1 MSELRRE
8 CRKIR
13 VGKVEIGGGAPI
25 SVQSMTNTD
34 TRDAQATLAQIERL
48 YKAGADIVRVSVYD
62 EKCAQAVRTLVDHSP
77 VPLVADIHFDHKLA
91 LAAMENG
98 IHKLRINPGN
108 IERQEDV
115 RRVVDCAK
123 AHHVPIRIGVNA
135 GSLPRDLVESQGVT
149 PESMVEAALRHVRIL
164 EECGFYDIALSLKAS
179 DVRTNV
185 LAYRRMTEIC
195 DYPLHLGVTEAG
207 RRGMGNVKSDI
218 GIGSLLLD
226 GIGDTLRVSLSG
238 DPEPE
243 VQAGINI
250 LRAIGLRKDAANI
263 VSCPTCGRKC
273 LDVEALAKEVEARL
287 AGVELP
293 ITVAIMGCVVNGPGE
308 AKHADVGIA
317 GGGSAGALFRSGRLV
332 RRVPQDRLLD
342 ALMEEIH
349 SIAGEMGKEI

>member
-185 LAYRRMTEIC
+185 LAYRRMAEIC

-250 LRAIGLRKDAANI
+250 LRAIGLRKDAVNI
-263 VSCPTCGRKC
+263 VSCPTCGR
-273 LDVEALAKEVEARL
+273 
-287 AGVELP
+287 
-293 ITVAIMGCVVNGPGE
+293 N
-308 AKHADVGIA
+308 
-317 GGGSAGALFRSGRLV
+317 
-332 RRVPQDRLLD
+332 
-342 ALMEEIH
+342 ALMWRRWPRRWKRGLRAWSCPSPWRSWAAWSTAPEKR
-349 SIAGEMGKEI
+349 SMRTWALRAAAARARCSAAAGLCAGCRRTGCWMR

>member
-1 MSELRRE
+1 M
-8 CRKIR
+8 
-13 VGKVEIGGGAPI
+13 
-25 SVQSMTNTD
+25 
-34 TRDAQATLAQIERL
+34 
-48 YKAGADIVRVSVYD
+48 
-62 EKCAQAVRTLVDHSP
+62 
-77 VPLVADIHFDHKLA
+77 
-91 LAAMENG
+91 
-98 IHKLRINPGN
+98 RINPGN

-185 LAYRRMTEIC
+185 LAYRRMAEIC

-250 LRAIGLRKDAANI
+250 LRAIGLRKDAVNI

>member
-1 MSELRRE
+1 ME
-8 CRKIR
+8 RKMTKEIQIGNR
-13 VGKVEIGGGAPI
+13 KIGGGNPI
-25 SVQSMTNTD
+25 LIQSMCNTK
-34 TRDAQATLAQIERL
+34 TEDAAATVAQILKLEQAGCDIIRVAVATMEAAESL
-48 YKAGADIVRVSVYD
+48 KAIKR
-62 EKCAQAVRTLVDHSP
+62 QIHI
-77 VPLVADIHFDHKLA
+77 PLVADIHFDHKLA

-185 LAYRRMTEIC
+185 LAYRRMAEIC

-250 LRAIGLRKDAANI
+250 LRAIGLRKDAVNI

>member
-1 MSELRRE
+1 MFDRTKAKVIRIGDRCIGGDYPIAIQSMCNTKTEDVKATVAQILALE
-8 CRKIR
+8 AAGCEIIR
-13 VGKVEIGGGAPI
+13 VAVPTMEAAAAITEIKK
-25 SVQSMTNTD
+25 
-34 TRDAQATLAQIERL
+34 QIH
-48 YKAGADIVRVSVYD
+48 I
-62 EKCAQAVRTLVDHSP
+62 
-77 VPLVADIHFDHKLA
+77 PLVADIHFDHKLA

-135 GSLPRDLVESQGVT
+135 GSLPRDLAESQGVT

-185 LAYRRMTEIC
+185 LAYRRMAEIC

-250 LRAIGLRKDAANI
+250 LRAIGLRKDAVNI

>member
-1 MSELRRE
+1 MQRQLKKEV
-8 CRKIR
+8 KI
-13 VGKVEIGGGAPI
+13 GNIKIGGTNPI
-25 SVQSMTNTD
+25 AVQTMLNVPVKD
-34 TRDAQATLAQIERL
+34 IAGNVAQAERVA
-48 YKAGADIVRVSVYD
+48 KAGCQIVRVTVPTPAD
-62 EKCAQAVRTLVDHSP
+62 AAVVAAIKEKVDIP
-77 VPLVADIHFDHKLA
+77 VVADIHFDYRAA
-91 LAAMENG
+91 LAALDAG
-98 IHKLRINPGN
+98 ADKIRINPGN
-108 IERQEDV
+108 IGDDD
-115 RRVVDCAK
+115 RVK
-123 AHHVPIRIGVNA
+123 AVADACNARNVPIRIGVNA

-185 LAYRRMTEIC
+185 LAYRRMAEIC

-250 LRAIGLRKDAANI
+250 LRAIGLRKDAVNI

-273 LDVEALAKEVEARL
+273 LDVEALAKEVEVRL